1 MRVATGY
8 WAPTESSQPEP
19 CPEAGFYC
27 PGYEHDDTNEP
38 PGSKPILIDAGLYRA
53 ASSVS
58 STVSRLHFALTTLA
72 TQLTLEEVQSRLADL
87 YQVATTSVEVHDDD
101 GTTTDDEGT
110 TDDDG
115 RRQLMSGRRVLQQP
129 PLPERPTKAA
139 AAAAAAATRSG
150 LKYLGAASPRRML
163 LEGGR
168 ALGIDLKAASERP
181 SDQALLLAAYAA
193 VGEADLSAALGGATV
208 VSEAASL
215 VSSAAVDVV
224 MGSVACPRGH
234 WCSAGNAIP
243 CGANTYEEGDQV
255 RAAEPQPPHSTP
267 LFLAAPPPQHAAA
280 LPTALH
286 ALASKGLSGH
296 TVPLTPLPLS
306 PRGCTVSL
314 SSADRP
320 LVVQPV
326 PRQRRVARR
335 LERRPRL
342 RVQGG
347 LLPGGRLHRRR
358 RRVRRLPHRHHLR
371 RHQRHH
377 ADAATERRPVPHLD
391 RLRRH
396 PPLPGLLGK
405 LELRRRRRRGRVPR
419 VDGRPVL
426 PAGAHMPL
434 PSSIPRLHPSRAAHS
449 STV

>member
-115 RRQLMSGRRVLQQP
+115 RRQLKSGQRVLRRP
-129 PLPERPTKAA
+129 PLPERSTKHATAA
-139 AAAAAAATRSG
+139 TVAAAAATRSG

-255 RAAEPQPPHSTP
+255 RNGAA
-267 LFLAAPPPQHAAA
+267 AAAQHAAVPSRA
-280 LPTALH
+280 SAAARRRTPYSVARACKQRPLRPYRTAHSPTAQ
-286 ALASKGLSGH
+286 
-296 TVPLTPLPLS
+296 S
-306 PRGCTVSL
+306 PW
-314 SSADRP
+314 
-320 LVVQPV
+320 
-326 PRQRRVARR
+326 
-335 LERRPRL
+335 
-342 RVQGG
+342 
-347 LLPGGRLHRRR
+347 LHRF
-358 RRVRRLPHRHHLR
+358 
-371 RHQRHH
+371 
-377 ADAATERRPVPHLD
+377 
-391 RLRRH
+391 
-396 PPLPGLLGK
+396 
-405 LELRRRRRRGRVPR
+405 
-419 VDGRPVL
+419 PVL
-426 PAGAHMPL
+426 CRSTSRRATSAPPT
-434 PSSIPRLHPSRAAHS
+434 PSRPPSRAASTPACARRATTWRAPPSPPTTRAS
-449 STV
+449 SAPPAPPAPPPTSPRRRCH